1 MCVCVC
7 VCLCVCVCVCVCVR
21 VCVCMYYTPT
31 YISQPATYHH
41 EDDTINFLDDDDDDS
56 SEDIDGDGQTRTD
69 GGTASKGTY
78 VEVWCVS
85 KKM

>member
-1 MCVCVC
+1 MCVCI
-7 VCLCVCVCVCVCVR
+7 L
-21 VCVCMYYTPT
+21 YSTPT
-31 YISQPATYHH
+31 NIAQPATYHRD
-41 EDDTINFLDDDDDDS
+41 EDHTINFLDDDNDDS

-69 GGTASKGTY
+69 GCTASKGTY